1 MSLEKDLKEKII
13 RQQRDEI
20 DKQRKELTESIKYAS
35 YIQNALL
42 TSEKNIKKVLPEHFV
57 IFIPR
62 DIVSGDFYWVSK
74 KKSELII
81 SVADCTG
88 HGVPGAFMSIL
99 GITLLSEI
107 VNRGGYTSA
116 GNILN
121 QLRESVM
128 KALNQTGQ
136 ENEQKDGI
144 DMALCIINLE
154 TNQMEFSGAFN
165 PVYVIK
171 KNRLIEMRGDKMPIG
186 IAALEE
192 NSFTNHKLE
201 LEEGDNVYM
210 FSDGFVDQFG
220 GSDGKK
226 FKYQPFRN
234 LLLNI
239 YNLPIHKQKE
249 QILSAFKRWKGNLT
263 QLDDVLMLGFRY
275 HVNN

>member
-1 MSLEKDLKEKII
+1 MSLKKDLKEKII
-13 RQQRDEI
+13 LQQRDEI
-20 DKQRKELTESIKYAS
+20 EKQRKELTESIKYAS

-42 TSEKNIKKVLPEHFV
+42 TSEATIKKVLPEHFI

-74 KKSELII
+74 KKSEIVI
-81 SVADCTG
+81 AVADCTG

-107 VNRGGYTSA
+107 VNRGNYTSA
-116 GNILN
+116 GSILN

-128 KALNQTGQ
+128 RALNQTGDV
-136 ENEQKDGI
+136 NEQKDGI
-144 DMALCIINLE
+144 DMALCIINLK
-154 TNQMEFSGAFN
+154 TNQLEFSGAFN
-165 PVYVIK
+165 PVYIIK
-171 KNRLIEMRGDKMPIG
+171 KNRLVELQGDKMPIG

-192 NSFTNHKLE
+192 NSFTDHRLE
-201 LEEGDNVYM
+201 LEEGDSVYL

-220 GSDGKK
+220 GSEGKK

-239 YNLPIHKQKE
+239 NNLPVHKQKD

-263 QLDDVLMLGFRY
+263 QLDDVLMFGFRY